1 MVIRVELNDTESVKK
16 SFGLDIYEPRCP
28 SPPVTL
34 VIFLFFIICGAYQF
48 GCWDTDQ
55 HDR

>member
-1 MVIRVELNDTESVKK
+1 MVIRVELNDRESVKK